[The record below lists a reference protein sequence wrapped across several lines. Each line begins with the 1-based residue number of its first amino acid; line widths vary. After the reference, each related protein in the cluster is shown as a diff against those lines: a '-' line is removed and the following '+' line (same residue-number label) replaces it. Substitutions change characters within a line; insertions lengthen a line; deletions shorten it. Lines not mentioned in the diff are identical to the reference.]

1 MIKGVGWVPLLQKN
15 IFDDTQRT
23 EKGYRCIGIPYLALL
38 PNLVKLEIGN
48 WYGLAELPQLSVY
61 KDHLQVINRAL
72 SE

>member
-1 MIKGVGWVPLLQKN
+1 
-15 IFDDTQRT
+15 
-23 EKGYRCIGIPYLALL
+23 
-38 PNLVKLEIGN
+38 LEIGN